1 MEDRQIVALYWQRNE
16 QAIQSTADKYGRFL
30 HSMAFHI
37 LANNEDAEECVN
49 DTYIGAWNAIPPH
62 RPNILSAFLAK
73 LTRRISLDRLRRAQA
88 DKRGGSQVP
97 LALEELSE
105 CVASGTDVVHTVEMK
120 EIASA
125 LRRFLAALPET
136 QRDIFVARYFYLTP
150 IDKLSQ
156 AFGFSE
162 SKVKSML
169 FRIRG
174 RLKKQLQEEELL

>member
-1 MEDRQIVALYWQRNE
+1 MEDRQIVALYWQRSE
-16 QAIQSTADKYGRFL
+16 QAIQATADRYGRFL

-37 LANNEDAEECVN
+37 LANNEDAEESVN

-62 RPNILSAFLAK
+62 KPKVLSAFLAK
-73 LTRRISLDRLRRAQA
+73 LTRRISLDRLRKTQA

-97 LALEELSE
+97 LALDELSE
-105 CVASGTDVVHTVEMK
+105 CVGSGEDVARTVEMK
-120 EIASA
+120 ETAAA
-125 LRRFLAALPET
+125 LRRFLATLPEI
-136 QRDIFVARYFYLTP
+136 QRDIFIARYFYLTP
-150 IDKLSQ
+150 IDTLSQ
-156 AFGFSE
+156 TFGFSE